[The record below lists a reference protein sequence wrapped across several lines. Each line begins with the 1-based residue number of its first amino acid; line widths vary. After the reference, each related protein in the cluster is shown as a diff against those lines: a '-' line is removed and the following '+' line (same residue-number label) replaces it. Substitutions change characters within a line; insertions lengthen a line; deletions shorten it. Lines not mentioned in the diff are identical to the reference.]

1 MLKNYEKC
9 EYTYIWWWLR
19 QVMIKKFV
27 SIDKA
32 EQNFWQKLNKSR
44 KTRQE
49 QKTLIYSFE

>member
-9 EYTYIWWWLR
+9 EYAYIWWWLR